1 MDDNFDNRS
10 LLSGGFSRRKFL
22 KASVTAGVGL
32 TFGQW
37 QAGTALAD
45 ETPKRGGHLKIGLS
59 GGASTDSLDPA
70 TYISSFALCLS
81 RSWGDTL
88 VQTDPKTGAAL
99 PNLAESWVSS
109 PDSQT
114 WTFKIRKNVKFH
126 DGSLLTAEDA
136 AQTLRRHS
144 DKKSRSGA
152 LGFLSSLENI
162 SVKDGDL
169 VLKLNE
175 PNIDLPLILNAYH
188 LVVQPGGGID
198 NPAAGIG
205 TGPYRIASFQP
216 GVRVLLERN
225 KDGWRDDRGY
235 VDSVELL
242 VINDVTART
251 AALTSGQVHLI
262 NQLSAKTVPL
272 LKRVPNVEIVNVPG
286 RGHVTF
292 PMRCDTGPFTNP
304 DLRMAMKYAIDRE
317 QMLRNAFGG
326 FGTIGNDFP
335 INTTYPNFP
344 ADIEQR
350 AYDPDKAAF
359 HFKKANYDGPIVLQA
374 SNAVFAGAV
383 DAAILLQASAKAAG
397 IQVDVKREPEDG
409 YWTNVWRVAP
419 FCMSYYGS
427 RLTQDLMYSTEN
439 LSTAA
444 TNETYF
450 NSPQLDGILKSAR
463 AEKDEDK
470 RKTLYQDAAVIVRD
484 QGGSLIPIFNNYI
497 SAKLNS
503 VKGYVEDVGNDLSN
517 GYVTSRVWLES

>member
-1 MDDNFDNRS
+1 MGNNSNDHS
-10 LLSGGFSRRKFL
+10 LLSSGFSRRNFL
-22 KASVTAGVGL
+22 KASVTTGIGL

-37 QAGTALAD
+37 QTGAALAD
-45 ETPKRGGHLKIGLS
+45 EAPKRGGHLKLGLS
-59 GGASTDSLDPA
+59 GGASTDSLDSA

-88 VQTDPKTGAAL
+88 VETDPKTGGAL
-99 PNLAESWVSS
+99 PGLAESWSSS
-109 PDSQT
+109 PDFKI

-126 DGSLLTAEDA
+126 DGSTLTADDA

-144 DKKSRSGA
+144 DAKSRSGA
-152 LGFLSSLENI
+152 LGYLSALSSI
-162 SVKDGDL
+162 SVKNGDL
-169 VLKLNE
+169 ILELNE

-188 LVVQPGGGID
+188 LVVQPGGGIE

-225 KDGWRDDRGY
+225 KDDWRDDRGFA
-235 VDSVELL
+235 DSVELL

-251 AALTSGQVHLI
+251 AALTSGRVHLI
-262 NQLSAKTVPL
+262 NQLSPKTVPL
-272 LKRVPNVEIVNVPG
+272 LQRVPTVEIVHVPG

-304 DLRMAMKYAIDRE
+304 DLRLAMKYAIDRE
-317 QMLRNAFGG
+317 QMLRTALGG

-335 INTTYPNFP
+335 INNTYPNFP
-344 ADIEQR
+344 SDIEQR

-374 SNAVFAGAV
+374 SDAVFAGAV
-383 DAAILLQASAKAAG
+383 DAALLLQASAKAAG

-409 YWTNVWRVAP
+409 YWTNIWRVAP

-439 LSTAA
+439 LSDAA

-450 NSPQLDGILKSAR
+450 KSAQLDGILKSAR
-463 AEKDEDK
+463 AEKDEGK
-470 RKTLYQDAAVIVRD
+470 RKTLYHDAAVIVRD

-497 SAKLNS
+497 SAKLKT

-517 GYVTSRVWLES
+517 GYVTSRVWLDS